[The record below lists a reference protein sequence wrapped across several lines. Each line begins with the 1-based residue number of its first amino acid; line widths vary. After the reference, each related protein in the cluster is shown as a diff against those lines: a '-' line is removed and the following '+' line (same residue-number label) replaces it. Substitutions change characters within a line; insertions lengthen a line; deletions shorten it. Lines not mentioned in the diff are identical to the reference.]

1 MNKLTPFAC
10 WLYVFFIP
18 TAMANETPPNSIVK
32 EQVLSLLD
40 MIEDRNKLINE
51 KMFGETPSDVNQSQ
65 VTNINEAQT
74 PVPIANINP
83 SSNAFVNG
91 IRDPF
96 AVTQEIAVLNQASQ
110 ASQATQGPYASHN
123 FRSSNLAFNLPKLTM
138 KGVVFKAQEKLPI
151 ALLEIGGIGVY
162 MVRVGDE
169 FSFNPAIPT
178 QVIKVIKISRL
189 NVVVEVGTLGDLIV
203 VR

>member
-10 WLYVFFIP
+10 WLYVFFVP

-32 EQVLSLLD
+32 EQVLGLLD
-40 MIEDRNKLINE
+40 MIEERNKIINE

-65 VTNINEAQT
+65 VTNINKAQT

-83 SSNAFVNG
+83 SINAFLNG
-91 IRDPF
+91 VRDPF
-96 AVTQEIAVLNQASQ
+96 AVTQEIALLGQAGQ
-110 ASQATQGPYASHN
+110 TAQGPYAGHS
-123 FRSSNLAFNLPKLTM
+123 FKSSSLAFNLPKLTM

>member
-1 MNKLTPFAC
+1 MNKLTSFLC
-10 WLYVFFIP
+10 LLCLFF
-18 TAMANETPPNSIVK
+18 TVVVSANETTSTSKAK
-32 EQVLSLLD
+32 EQILGLLD
-40 MIEDRNKLINE
+40 MIEERNKLVSE
-51 KMFGETPSDVNQSQ
+51 KMFGATSVAKSEPDVSNNRKLASPPPA
-65 VTNINEAQT
+65 V
-74 PVPIANINP
+74 NINP

-96 AVTQEIAVLNQASQ
+96 AVTQEIALLSQ
-110 ASQATQGPYASHN
+110 AGQTSQGGYAGHS
-123 FRSSNLAFNLPKLTM
+123 FKSSGLAFTLPKLTM
-138 KGVVFKAQEKLPI
+138 KGVIFKSNEQLPI

-162 MVRVGDE
+162 MVKVGDE
-169 FSFNPAIPT
+169 FSFNPAMPT

>member
-1 MNKLTPFAC
+1 MCLLC
-10 WLYVFFIP
+10 VFFIP
-18 TAMANETPPNSIVK
+18 TITANETPSNRVVE
-32 EQVLSLLD
+32 EQVLGLLD
-40 MIEDRNKLINE
+40 MIEEQNALINE
-51 KMFGETPSDVNQSQ
+51 KMFGATPSDLNQSEVANTGQ
-65 VTNINEAQT
+65 AQ
-74 PVPIANINP
+74 PPMPIANINP
-83 SSNAFVNG
+83 SINAFVNG

-96 AVTQEIAVLNQASQ
+96 AVTQEVALLNQAGQ
-110 ASQATQGPYASHN
+110 TTQGPYAGRN
-123 FRSSNLAFNLPKLTM
+123 FKSSNLAFNLPKLTM
-138 KGVVFKAQEKLPI
+138 KGVVFKTQEKLPI

>member
-1 MNKLTPFAC
+1 MNKLTPFVC
-10 WLYVFFIP
+10 VLYVFFIP
-18 TAMANETPPNSIVK
+18 TVTADETPSNSIVK
-32 EQVLSLLD
+32 EQVLGLLD
-40 MIEDRNKLINE
+40 MIKERNTLINE
-51 KMFGETPSDVNQSQ
+51 KMLGATPSDVSQSQ
-65 VTNINEAQT
+65 VTNTRNAQ
-74 PVPIANINP
+74 PPMPIANINP

-96 AVTQEIAVLNQASQ
+96 AVTQEIAVLNQAGQ
-110 ASQATQGPYASHN
+110 TAQGAYAS
-123 FRSSNLAFNLPKLTM
+123 RSFKSSSLAFNLPKLTM